1 MRVAMLS
8 SESLHSVFLGGLGAH
23 VTELAAALQRRGHEP
38 HVITRRKDSQPDY
51 DRIDGVHYHRIDHRA
66 SADDMDVA
74 RWMCEAMAQRFR
86 HISAEVGGFDIAH
99 AHDWLTAEAL
109 RAVMSESGVT
119 GILTMHSTEY
129 GRDGNVFHD
138 GFARQVRDLEAAACH
153 QADAVIAVSRFL
165 ADELRRIYQA
175 PEAKLHI
182 VPNGVSYRAFDG
194 AIDPA
199 EVKGRYAIPPP
210 SPTVFAPARMTVQK
224 GLDLL
229 VEAIPMLL
237 ADHPEARFVLA
248 GEGPE
253 REPLKQRIEALG
265 VARATVLLDRLPYPH
280 YLDLLRACD
289 LVAVP
294 SRNEPFGI
302 VVLDAWSAGK
312 PVVATTAGG
321 PREFVRDNVDGVLVD
336 ADPNGLAHGIGS
348 LLADLEKSRRM
359 GLNGRRAVE
368 DTFNWDRSAALT
380 ETVYRAAAR

>member
-1 MRVAMLS
+1 MFA
-8 SESLHSVFLGGLGAH
+8 SESLHSICLGGLGVH

-38 HVITRRKDSQPDY
+38 HVITRRKNAQNDKDC
-51 DRIDGVHYHRIDHRA
+51 IGGVYYHRVDVPA
-66 SADDMDVA
+66 GADELESTA
-74 RWMCEAMAQRFR
+74 FMCEAMVDRFR
-86 HISAEVGGFDIAH
+86 RVSAEVGGFDIAH

-109 RAVMSESGVT
+109 AGVMAAGDAPGV
-119 GILTMHSTEY
+119 LTMHSTEY

-138 GFARQVRDLEAAACH
+138 GFARHVRDLEAAACH
-153 QADAVIAVSRFL
+153 RADAVIAVSRFL

-175 PEAKLHI
+175 PEAKLHV

-194 AIDPA
+194 PVDPA
-199 EVKGRYAIPPP
+199 EIKGRHAIPPQA
-210 SPTVFAPARMTVQK
+210 PTVFAPARMTAQK

-229 VEAIPMLL
+229 VQAVPMLL
-237 ADHPEARFVLA
+237 AEHPQACVVLA

-253 REPLKQRIEALG
+253 RETLERAIETLG
-265 VARATVLLDRLPYPH
+265 IGRSTVLLGRLPYSH

-321 PREFVRDNVDGVLVD
+321 PREFVRNGVDGVLVE
-336 ADPNGLAHGIGS
+336 ADPHGLARGIGS
-348 LLADLEKSRRM
+348 LLADLETGRTM

-368 DTFNWDRSAALT
+368 ETFNWDRSAALT
-380 ETVYRAAAR
+380 EAVYRTVARRL

>member
-1 MRVAMLS
+1 M
-8 SESLHSVFLGGLGAH
+8 
-23 VTELAAALQRRGHEP
+23 
-38 HVITRRKDSQPDY
+38 
-51 DRIDGVHYHRIDHRA
+51 
-66 SADDMDVA
+66 
-74 RWMCEAMAQRFR
+74 
-86 HISAEVGGFDIAH
+86 
-99 AHDWLTAEAL
+99 
-109 RAVMSESGVT
+109 
-119 GILTMHSTEY
+119 
-129 GRDGNVFHD
+129 
-138 GFARQVRDLEAAACH
+138 
-153 QADAVIAVSRFL
+153 
-165 ADELRRIYQA
+165 
-175 PEAKLHI
+175 
-182 VPNGVSYRAFDG
+182 
-194 AIDPA
+194 
-199 EVKGRYAIPPP
+199 
-210 SPTVFAPARMTVQK
+210 
-224 GLDLL
+224 DLL

-336 ADPNGLAHGIGS
+336 ADPNSLAHGIGS

-368 DTFNWDRSAALT
+368 ETFNWDRSAALT